1 MTQLLLLGKFEYTG
15 GPIFKVVLEC
25 LGGIIVCVGIVGNVG
40 ICTHICEY
48 VDILG

>member
-1 MTQLLLLGKFEYTG
+1 MVIWVYISIYGCSGYLVGW
-15 GPIFKVVLEC
+15 VLC